1 MIEARGLTKRFGET
15 LAVDGLTFSIR
26 PGEVTGFLGRNGA
39 GKTTTLRMILGLE
52 RPTSGTVA
60 IDGCPYAELA
70 SPLRHV
76 GALLDARAVHP
87 DRTAVEHLLS
97 LATSNGIQRRRVSEV
112 LQEVGLANVS
122 RKPVGGFS
130 LGMLQ
135 RLGLAAALLGDPPTL
150 VLDEPLNGLDPEGI
164 IWFRHLMREMA
175 QEGRSILVSSH
186 LMTEMA
192 LTADHLLIIGDGR
205 LLADSEMRAF
215 VAEHEHEQIRV
226 RTSDS
231 QALQRCI
238 RQAGGTTE
246 HSDGGS
252 FLVTGLAPATI
263 GALALAA
270 GVEIHELTTV
280 RRSLEE
286 VFMELT
292 SNRVP
297 QAAIRAAA
305 PTPHGPQARAIQEE
319 PAQPAARTACR
330 RSRIARFA
338 DAVRSE
344 LLKLTST
351 RSGPLIAA
359 GSAVAGIGLA
369 ALTSNFDAEHYAEL
383 TAEKRRSFDPTAIS
397 LRSRILAQVLI
408 GTLGALCMTS
418 EYGTGTITPSLIAVP
433 DRTRLLAAK
442 ATTAAGT
449 SLITGLATTIGGFAV
464 GQALLARHGAPHDT
478 LASPASLR
486 AVCGGGLYLTTASL
500 LGLGTGTI
508 TRDTASAV
516 GALVGL
522 TIIAPAAIIPLLP
535 EPLPAHLLK
544 YWPTEAGARILTTHP
559 DPDLLGPWAGLAV
572 MAGTA
577 GVALT
582 AGRAAFRR
590 RDI

>member
-1 MIEARGLTKRFGET
+1 MIEARGLTKRFGQT
-15 LAVDGLTFSIR
+15 LAVDRLTFSVR

-52 RPTSGTVA
+52 RPTSGIVT
-60 IDGCPYAELA
+60 IDGCPYTSLA

-76 GALLDARAVHP
+76 GTLLDARAVHP
-87 DRTAVEHLLS
+87 DRDAVEHLLS
-97 LATSNGIQRRRVSEV
+97 LAISNGIHRRRVSEV
-112 LQEVGLANVS
+112 LKTVGLENVS

-135 RLGLAAALLGDPPTL
+135 RLGLAAALLGDPPIL

-175 QEGRSILVSSH
+175 HEGRSILMSSH

-192 LTADHLLIIGDGR
+192 VTADHLLIIGDGR
-205 LLADSEMRAF
+205 LLADSEMSAF
-215 VAEHEHEQIRV
+215 VAEHEHERIRV
-226 RTSDS
+226 RTPDP
-231 QALQRCI
+231 QALQRPI

-246 HSDGGS
+246 HGDGDS

-292 SNRVP
+292 NDP
-297 QAAIRAAA
+297 AMHAGTRAPILRSA
-305 PTPHGPQARAIQEE
+305 QEQTTE
-319 PAQPAARTACR
+319 EESPAQRAERTAR
-330 RSRIARFA
+330 RSRLARFGNT
-338 DAVRSE
+338 VRSE

-351 RSGPLIAA
+351 RSGPLLAA
-359 GSAVAGIGLA
+359 GSLIAGVGLA
-369 ALTSNFDAEHYAEL
+369 ALTTNFDAEHYAEL
-383 TAEKRRSFDPTAIS
+383 SIEKRRSFDPTAIS

-408 GTLGALCMTS
+408 GTLGAVSMTS

-433 DRTRLLAAK
+433 DRNRLLAAK
-442 ATTAAGT
+442 ATTTAGT
-449 SLITGLATTIGGFAV
+449 SLITGLATTISGFAV

-478 LASPASLR
+478 LTNPASLR
-486 AVCGGGLYLTTASL
+486 AVCGGGLYLTTASV
-500 LGLGTGTI
+500 LGLGIGTL

-516 GALVGL
+516 GILVGL

-535 EPLPAHLLK
+535 QPLPAHLLK
-544 YWPTEAGARILTTHP
+544 YWPTEAGTRILTTHP
-559 DPDLLGPWAGLAV
+559 DPDLLRPWTGLAV

-577 GVALT
+577 GATLA
-582 AGRAAFRR
+582 AGLATFRR